1 MRNKARL
8 LKPAESKIVIFGATG
23 GLGQAVVEEL
33 CTGRREHPRLLCLCG
48 RNAAVLEALEEKAS
62 AAGIDCCSFVCDLRD
77 SAALSSLILELKA
90 LEINKVL
97 LLSGISTTA
106 SEDGLEDL
114 YEIERGFKVNV
125 LSPIRVIYALGSALP
140 PGSQIVVVSS
150 IAALLPLPSTPVY
163 SATKAALCVY
173 INAVR
178 SVFTKRGVY
187 LSLVLPGFFA
197 SPMSD
202 RFLGRQMFKISAG
215 TTARKILKIMHS
227 GRAVSAFPLLLF
239 CGARFLSMMPQ
250 AVQALFLQYFVRFK
264 VSPDRDRR
272 AYMAA
277 GASTGAAGAGTGADQ
292 ARGAG
297 AKAGA
302 GSEEGAGA
310 GMGERAGAAGGAA
323 AAAAAA
329 AAGGAGSGQESGG
342 VADSA
347 ADRDT
352 ADSAASVSAPAGLKG
367 ERLTDGS

>member
-33 CTGRREHPRLLCLCG
+33 CTGRREHSRLLCLCG

-106 SEDGLEDL
+106 SEDGFEDL

-178 SVFTKRGVY
+178 PVFTKRGVY

-202 RFLGRQMFKISAG
+202 RFLGRQMFKISAA

-302 GSEEGAGA
+302 GAEEGAGA
-310 GMGERAGAAGGAA
+310 GMGERAGAAGG
-323 AAAAAA
+323 AAA